1 MGENCIRIKLLA
13 HHLRLKCIEPEMRK
27 FYVSLACL
35 ALVFLA
41 TLANGQSAES
51 LSASGNEV
59 LKSAHVYPNPAVDYL
74 HLKFDQPIA
83 KEVILELHSI
93 IGNILEIE
101 TEVVDDYEVRVRV
114 KDMPSGYYLMDVKKP
129 GMTHHAFKFL
139 KR

>member
-1 MGENCIRIKLLA
+1 MMRNFYLTLTCLSLL
-13 HHLRLKCIEPEMRK
+13 
-27 FYVSLACL
+27 
-35 ALVFLA
+35 FLA
-41 TLANGQSAES
+41 NAAKGQSAES
-51 LSASGNEV
+51 LAASGSDV
-59 LKSAHVYPNPAVDYL
+59 LKTAHVYPNPAVDYL
-74 HLKFDQPIA
+74 HLKFDEPIA

-114 KDMPSGYYLMDVKKP
+114 KDLPSGYYLMDVKKP